1 MPEPLRRGL
10 LTELYRHGCF
20 LEPQPVPLHFAQGA
34 PVGRGRS
41 FARARCANSLWFRA
55 RAAGLFHFLETTTAA
70 ACFIRM
76 EVAYV
81 LAPARRPPVQCCSAA
96 PHGSSILRP
105 WLAN

>member
-20 LEPQPVPLHFAQGA
+20 LERNLVPYISPKAHLLGEAVALHALGVLI
-34 PVGRGRS
+34 PCGS
-41 FARARCANSLWFRA
+41 ARAPLDCSISCGRRQRL
-55 RAAGLFHFLETTTAA
+55 
-70 ACFIRM
+70 CFIRM

-96 PHGSSILRP
+96 PHGSSIPRP
-105 WLAN
+105 